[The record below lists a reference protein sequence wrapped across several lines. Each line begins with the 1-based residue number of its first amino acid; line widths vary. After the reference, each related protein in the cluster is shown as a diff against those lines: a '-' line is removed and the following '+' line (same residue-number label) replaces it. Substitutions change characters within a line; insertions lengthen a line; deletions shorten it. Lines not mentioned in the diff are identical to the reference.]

1 MPPTTIRSDNTAG
14 RGHSGDNFGR
24 AAIVDLVSGPVA
36 DRVETPVYGCSIT
49 GDLCSTSP
57 DPGEN
62 HL

>member
-14 RGHSGDNFGR
+14 RGHSGDNFAR

-49 GDLCSTSP
+49 GDLCST
-57 DPGEN
+57 
-62 HL
+62 